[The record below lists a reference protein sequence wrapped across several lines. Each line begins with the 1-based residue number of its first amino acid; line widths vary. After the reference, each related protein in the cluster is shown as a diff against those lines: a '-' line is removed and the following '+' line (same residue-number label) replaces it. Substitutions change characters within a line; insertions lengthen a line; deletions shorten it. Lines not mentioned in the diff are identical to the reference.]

1 MGIGLVLPIPLSNI
15 SSQIFNWNSIGEKF
29 YKEKTA
35 LFVTGVLEFRN
46 SKVKKN
52 SNGDLVKVSIAVTY
66 PIATA
71 IPSHS
76 RSSMYWRAIAR
87 TLH

>member
-46 SKVKKN
+46 SKVKK
-52 SNGDLVKVSIAVTY
+52 
-66 PIATA
+66 TA
-71 IPSHS
+71 
-76 RSSMYWRAIAR
+76 ME
-87 TLH
+87 TL